1 MKFPIL
7 DRPEYRLATRISV
20 SVMLALIAVV
30 SITALLGDRADQARV
45 QEYFSR
51 RAGMLSM
58 GRGEFSRIVSQE
70 NRDVLENRLRERR
83 FLPQNLRN
91 VAVVFRD
98 GPALVVGPLE
108 NVSLP
113 AGFFDSMPLGRVTVA
128 DIGGEGFA
136 FFPAAL
142 GRDRTVV
149 LYEPEE
155 FLVGPRATIL
165 ASLFFGI
172 LSFSFILFFI
182 SLSFARKVIRPIEE
196 IAERERAYA
205 RHIAH
210 ELKTPLAVAKSDLQL
225 ALAEKE
231 TSEERIRSAVSEIG
245 AMRDTV
251 DDLLLF
257 SSSGSL
263 AKTVPVSLE
272 KVLEELLSKV
282 EASERFEISK
292 NPEAPETVDSD
303 PKLVSTLFRNLVSNA
318 LVHAPADS
326 KISVR
331 FTKDGFAFEN
341 SAPDADPKVIR
352 HAFDAFVGTPGKG
365 SGIGLSLVKR
375 IAEAHGWKA
384 SMKLGNGTVTVTV
397 LYS

>member
-1 MKFPIL
+1 MKLSIF

-30 SITALLGDRADQARV
+30 SITALLGDRADQKRV
-45 QEYFSR
+45 QDYFSR

-70 NRDVLENRLRERR
+70 SRETLENRLRDRR
-83 FLPQNLRN
+83 FLPQNLRS
-91 VAVVFRD
+91 VVVVFRD
-98 GPALVVGPLE
+98 GPPLVVGPLE
-108 NVSLP
+108 SANLP
-113 AGFFDSMPLGRVTVA
+113 EGFFGSMPPGRITVRKI
-128 DIGGEGFA
+128 DGEGFA
-136 FFPAAL
+136 FFPAAV
-142 GRDRTVV
+142 GRDRSVV

-155 FLVGPRATIL
+155 FLVGPRAAIL
-165 ASLFFGI
+165 ASMFFGI

-225 ALAEKE
+225 ALAEKG

-263 AKTVPVSLE
+263 AKTMPVSPVKILQ
-272 KVLEELLSKV
+272 ELISKT
-282 EASERFEISK
+282 ESADRFEITKDSD
-292 NPEAPETVDSD
+292 APETVDSD
-303 PKLVSTLFRNLVSNA
+303 PKLLSTLFRNLVSNA
-318 LVHAPADS
+318 IVHAPEDS
-326 KISVR
+326 KVSVK
-331 FTKDGFAFEN
+331 FAKDGFSFSN
-341 SAPDADPKVIR
+341 PAPNADPKVIR

-384 SMKLGNGTVTVTV
+384 SMRLENGTVTVTV
-397 LYS
+397 SCP